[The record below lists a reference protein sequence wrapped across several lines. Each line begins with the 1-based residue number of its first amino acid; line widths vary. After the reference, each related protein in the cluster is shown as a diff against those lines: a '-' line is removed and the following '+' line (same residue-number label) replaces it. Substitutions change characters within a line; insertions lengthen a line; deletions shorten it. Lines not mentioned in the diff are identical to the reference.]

1 MASNPETLTCVS
13 ILVCDDIYRDEMT
26 KKMVIVGT
34 FNHVFS
40 RTMPASLPKSCI
52 LISLTNGNGDY
63 DLSVVIEHEKS
74 GNEIFRVGGP
84 MTVKSPLDIVDLDI
98 RLHDLKLPDVG
109 KYWVQVREGA
119 RILGQR
125 PLIVQE
131 LTGNPA
137 EVEES

>member
-1 MASNPETLTCVS
+1 MAFNPETLTCVS

-40 RTMPASLPKSCI
+40 RALPASLPKSCI
-52 LISLTNGNGDY
+52 LISLTNGNGEY

-84 MTVKSPLDIVDLDI
+84 MTVQSPLDIVDLDI
-98 RLHDLKLPDVG
+98 RLHDLKLPDAG

-125 PLIVQE
+125 PLVVQE
-131 LTGNPA
+131 LAGSTG
-137 EVEES
+137 EQEER